1 MIPSSEN
8 LKDIMGGKTDEEL
21 YDILFSHSQ
30 DYTQAAVEAARVE
43 FSHRQLDAPT
53 LSSIEEIVE
62 KVRENEEAPLS
73 WSLRILAFF
82 VSSAFVF
89 IPVILAHRHFVEKGE
104 KRKASDWAKW
114 ATYGFVFYCVLG
126 LLIRVLSS

>member
-1 MIPSSEN
+1 M
-8 LKDIMGGKTDEEL
+8 
-21 YDILFSHSQ
+21 LFRS
-30 DYTQAAVEAARVE
+30 EAARVE

-53 LSSIEEIVE
+53 LRSVEEAVE
-62 KVRENEEAPLS
+62 KVREDEEAPLS
-73 WSLRILAFF
+73 WPLRILAFF

-89 IPVILAHRHFVEKGE
+89 VPVILAHRHFVEKGA

-126 LLIRVLSS
+126 LFIRLLSSQGH